1 VDFLAKPWLVLGKLQ
16 TSPAGK
22 QCFYLTEPSA
32 SPFEPRPAHL
42 RRTNSGLP
50 CSSRRSRS
58 IKGQRS
64 SGSSSTTSKSSNNSA
79 RLLGRSVSQPDI
91 PSFQRIMNNWTS
103 TSSTMTLQRLVAP
116 IQSSVIVPAPY
127 DPRVAKDEPFNV
139 TLIATRQQL
148 GHATASQSSQ

>member
-1 VDFLAKPWLVLGKLQ
+1 MARCGHSNFLIEAVPWLQDQYWRECIGREQWQHYYHPLNTRVERPTYEGLNTTSVDFLAKPWLVLGKLQ

-79 RLLGRSVSQPDI
+79 RLLARSVSQPDI
-91 PSFQRIMNNWTS
+91 PSFQRIMN
-103 TSSTMTLQRLVAP
+103 
-116 IQSSVIVPAPY
+116 
-127 DPRVAKDEPFNV
+127 K
-139 TLIATRQQL
+139 
-148 GHATASQSSQ
+148 